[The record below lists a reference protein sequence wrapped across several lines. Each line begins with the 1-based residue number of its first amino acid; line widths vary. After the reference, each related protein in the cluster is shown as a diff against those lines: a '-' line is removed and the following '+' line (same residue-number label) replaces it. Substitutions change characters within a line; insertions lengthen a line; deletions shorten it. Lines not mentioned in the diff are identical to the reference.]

1 MRSDN
6 KNQAHH
12 DADITAS
19 EIQDVVIVESAEI
32 DEGGRKK
39 LASASAWLLS
49 AGMHFGAVL
58 IMAALVFGHKED
70 SVEYPP
76 PQMNIIADTPKQPQK
91 EKTAVERQELE
102 IETPQT
108 EDVKNP
114 ITQLE
119 EPEEIETKQ
128 ESDIPDEGNPGTT
141 DAVSTMEMASTAA
154 FTAIGVS
161 SGSQGMFGNRMKGGR
176 ERTNARFSSSYTCT
190 TSVNLALQWFKRHQS
205 PNGMWD
211 VDGYQ
216 NNCIDVGGKCEP
228 GENQKG
234 NADIACTAYAV
245 MCYLGMGHDH
255 INPGKYKSVVE
266 NAVNWLLA
274 QQTTD
279 GLWGERN
286 YEHPIAVMA
295 IAEAYAMTSDPRLR
309 DPAQKGVNII
319 IARQAPDPNKEYG
332 ALGWDYVRPNPSR
345 NDSSVTGWN
354 VMALKSALGAGLQ
367 VGSSLENSKVWLERA
382 WKAQNPEWAKLNP
395 YSDKSYF
402 PYTYDAETDTVGK
415 KGDNK
420 DEKGKLACVGAVCA
434 VFLGHHAGD
443 PMLDTLCNYIM
454 EHNFPKKYPTN
465 TYYLYYNT
473 MAIFQSSKA
482 HWEKWEMPVAKLL
495 AESQRTDDSCFK
507 GSWDFAGTGFHG
519 HETGRLLST
528 AYACLS
534 QEVIWR
540 YELLRDK
547 RQKVQ

>member
-1 MRSDN
+1 MRSEN
-6 KNQAHH
+6 KNQAH
-12 DADITAS
+12 DADEITAP
-19 EIQDVVIVESAEI
+19 EIKDAVIIEAADS
-32 DEGGRKK
+32 DDGGRKAR
-39 LASASAWLLS
+39 ASASAWLLS
-49 AGMHFGAVL
+49 AGMHVGAIS
-58 IMAALVFGHKED
+58 IMAALVFAHKE
-70 SVEYPP
+70 EEIIYPP
-76 PQMNIIADTPKQPQK
+76 PKMNIIADTPKQLEK

-102 IETPQT
+102 IESPQT
-108 EDVKNP
+108 DDIKNP
-114 ITQLE
+114 VTLI
-119 EPEEIETKQ
+119 EPTEVTESKQ
-128 ESDIPDEGNPGTT
+128 ESDIPDDGNPGQT
-141 DAVSTMEMASTAA
+141 DAVSTSEMGSN
-154 FTAIGVS
+154 FNFPAIGAAS
-161 SGSQGMFGNRMKGGR
+161 SAPGIYSNRKGNGR
-176 ERTNARFSSSYTCT
+176 TRTNAKYSSSHTRSR
-190 TSVNLALQWFKRHQS
+190 SVDLALQWFTRHQS

-216 NNCIDVGGKCEP
+216 NNCVDAGGKCEP

-234 NADIACTAYAV
+234 NADIACTSYAV

-255 INPGKYKSVVE
+255 MTPGKYKGVME
-266 NAVNWLLA
+266 KAVNWLLT
-274 QQTTD
+274 QQSAE

-295 IAEAYAMTSDPRLR
+295 ITEAYAMTGDPLLR
-309 DPAQKGVNII
+309 DPAQKGVNVI
-319 IARQAPDPNKEYG
+319 IARQAADPNKEYG
-332 ALGWDYVRPNPSR
+332 ALGWDYIKPNPSR

-382 WKAQNPEWAKLNP
+382 WKAQNPEWTKLNP

-402 PYTYDAETDTVGK
+402 PYTYDAVADTVGNP
-415 KGDNK
+415 GDNK
-420 DEKGKLACVGAVCA
+420 DGKGKLACVGALCA
-434 VFLGHHAGD
+434 VFLGHHGGD
-443 PMLDTLCNYIM
+443 QMLDTLCNYIM
-454 EHNFPKKYPTN
+454 EHNLPKTYPTN

-495 AESQRTDDSCFK
+495 AEAQRTDDSCFK

-519 HETGRLLST
+519 HDTGRLLST

-547 RQKVQ
+547 RK